1 MNEAVN
7 LTNCDREP
15 IHIPGSVQSFGFLL
29 TLLSDFTICMASD
42 NVGSFLGADVSD
54 LLQQPL
60 SRVISEAAVE
70 TIRSRVDHLS
80 GPDATERLFGVE
92 LQAGKPPYDL
102 SIHFSGAYL
111 VVEAESSVNEPG
123 VNSGELVRLMLE
135 RIRKTRGMTELAR
148 EAARQL
154 KVLTGFDRVMVYQFH
169 PDGSG
174 EVIAEAAEAG
184 LERFLGLHY
193 PASDIPRQARILYQ
207 RNWLRII
214 ADIDAQ
220 PAALVSTATHNAGL
234 LDLSMSVLRS
244 VSPIHIEYLRN
255 MGVGASMSVSI
266 LRDGKLWGLFACHH
280 YSPRYISFEKRTA
293 SELFGQMFSW
303 IVEGREREG
312 DVAYEARAHHVQER
326 LIDTAASHEHSRRA
340 IVDFLGDYRNMIE
353 CDGVAVWSDNR
364 IVLQGE
370 TPTEDEVKELVSFIN
385 RTSPGRIFASAEIA
399 KVYAAGQSFRDRAA
413 GFLAIPIS
421 RAPRDCLIFFR
432 REVTRSVHWA
442 GDPNKV
448 YDQGPNGP
456 RLTPRRSFEL
466 WQETVAG
473 QSKPWSAADIRI
485 AESLRVTLLEV
496 ILQLSDLA
504 ARERRGAQ
512 ERQELM
518 IAELNHR
525 VRNILSLVRAL
536 VAQSKDTAT
545 TVEEFA
551 GVLGGRIQALAR
563 AHDQITNLNWA
574 PVALRSLLESEAGA
588 YLGARADRVKMGG
601 PDVALDPKAFATLAL
616 VVHEMMTNSAKYG
629 ARRFHRQHRGG
640 VAARSVVEPRDRLEG
655 DRRSAGAAAVAPRL
669 RDHDHRALRAVRPQG
684 RSRNPV
690 RPAGGASNVRHSPQ
704 LRRTRPI
711 HRGSRHANRRTAI
724 LASQDF
730 RHGADRRG
738 QPHHRHGRRGHPARS
753 RRPPCRYRRKRRS
766 GAAGDRAHAP
776 GLCLARSQP
785 RQREQH
791 KGGAEADGNRR
802 ALHVRDR
809 LWRAG
814 ADPNGAG
821 RRACDPE
828 ALHAGSG
835 RKRARQIAAGRQLTD
850 RHPDKLQRPARRCGL
865 RAKPLLTCR

>member
-1 MNEAVN
+1 MNEAVD

-15 IHIPGSVQSFGFLL
+15 IHIPGSVQPFGFLL
-29 TLLSDFTICMASD
+29 AVLSDFTICMASD
-42 NVGSFLGADVSD
+42 NVESFLGTDVAD

-60 SRVISEAAVE
+60 SGVISEAAVE
-70 TIRSRVDHLS
+70 TIRSRVDHLG
-80 GPDATERLFGVE
+80 GPDATERLFGLE
-92 LQAGKPPYDL
+92 LQPGKPPFDL
-102 SIHFSGAYL
+102 SIHLSGVYL
-111 VVEAESSVNEPG
+111 IIEAESSVHEPG

-135 RIRKTRGMTELAR
+135 RIRKTRGMADLAR

-174 EVIAEAAEAG
+174 EVIAETAESG
-184 LERFLGLHY
+184 LESFFGLRY
-193 PASDIPRQARILYQ
+193 PASDIPRQARALYQ

-214 ADIDAQ
+214 ADIDAR
-220 PAALVSTATHNAGL
+220 PAALMSTATHNAGL

-255 MGVGASMSVSI
+255 MGVAASMSVSI

-280 YSPRYISFEKRTA
+280 YSPRYISFDKRTA

-312 DVAYEARAHHVQER
+312 DVAYEARAHQVQER
-326 LIDTAASHEHSRRA
+326 LIEIAASHDHSRRA
-340 IVDFLGDYRNMIE
+340 IVDFLGDYRKMIE
-353 CDGVAVWSDNR
+353 CDGVAVWSDNT
-364 IVLQGE
+364 IALQGE
-370 TPTEDEVKELVSFIN
+370 TPTEDEVKDLVAFIN

-399 KVYAAGQSFRDRAA
+399 KVYAAGQAFRDRAA
-413 GFLAIPIS
+413 GFLAIS

-432 REVTRSVHWA
+432 REVTRSVYWA
-442 GDPNKV
+442 GAPNKV
-448 YDQGPNGP
+448 YDEGPNGP
-456 RLTPRRSFEL
+456 RLTPRKSFEL

-545 TVEEFA
+545 GIEEFA
-551 GVLGGRIQALAR
+551 SVLGGRIQALAR

-574 PVALRSLLESEAGA
+574 PVALRTLVESEAGA

-629 ARRFHRQHRGG
+629 ALADSTGSVEVVWRLDPSSSLVIEWKESGGPPVQPPSRRGFGTTIIE
-640 VAARSVVEPRDRLEG
+640 RSVPFDLKG
-655 DRRSAGAAAVAPRL
+655 DAEIRFDLLGVQATFVIPPNFVQLVPSIAGAAMRIEEQQSARPRISDTAL
-669 RDHDHRALRAVRPQG
+669 IVEDNLIIAMAAEVILLDLGARHVDTAATVDQALRSIE
-684 RSRNPV
+684 RSRPSFALLDLNLGSESSIKVAQKLTEIGVPFIFATGYGERAPIPEPLAAAPV
-690 RPAGGASNVRHSPQ
+690 VQKPYTLEVVEN
-704 LRRTRPI
+704 
-711 HRGSRHANRRTAI
+711 
-724 LASQDF
+724 
-730 RHGADRRG
+730 
-738 QPHHRHGRRGHPARS
+738 
-753 RRPPCRYRRKRRS
+753 
-766 GAAGDRAHAP
+766 
-776 GLCLARSQP
+776 
-785 RQREQH
+785 
-791 KGGAEADGNRR
+791 
-802 ALHVRDR
+802 ALGK
-809 LWRAG
+809 LQQAG
-814 ADPNGAG
+814 A
-821 RRACDPE
+821 R
-828 ALHAGSG
+828 
-835 RKRARQIAAGRQLTD
+835 
-850 RHPDKLQRPARRCGL
+850 
-865 RAKPLLTCR
+865 